1 MPVYDANNKL
11 LGITYMGRMWY
22 PRYGWATVT
31 YVTYLAE
38 GYFDEKTFK

>member
-11 LGITYMGRMWY
+11 LGVTYEGSMYIPGRGKVVLM
-22 PRYGWATVT
+22 

-38 GYFDEKTFK
+38 GYFDGR